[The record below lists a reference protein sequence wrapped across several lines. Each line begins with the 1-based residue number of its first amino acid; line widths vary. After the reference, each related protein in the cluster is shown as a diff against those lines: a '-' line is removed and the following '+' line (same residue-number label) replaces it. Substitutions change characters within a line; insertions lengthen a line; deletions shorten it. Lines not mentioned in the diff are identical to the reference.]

1 MPTPAASKP
10 DQPAGSPGGGD
21 RRRSKRP
28 DGTGAIYEDNR
39 RGTFVGE
46 IWLDGRR
53 RRVTGPDRT
62 TVNKRLRQ
70 LQRDHARNELTDG
83 NATVSKAMEN
93 WSERVL
99 AGKKLAPKSR
109 ELYEWAIELI
119 RAELGTVRLRNLSVD
134 RVENALDELA
144 EGSQGRPLS
153 HRSLKLV
160 RSTLAQALD
169 NAKRRKLI
177 SGNPARDA
185 VLPAAAPRAVPRQA
199 LTSDQAVELWKA
211 LGGEGT
217 YGGMFRLQLCTGL
230 RPGEAAGLCW
240 DALDLDAS
248 PPVLHVRRAVRMDR
262 NRIVLVDELKTSAS
276 NRTIVLPSDAVDVLK
291 RQRAEL
297 VARALE
303 DGRGVAADAL
313 CFPTQAGTPTDPSKA
328 RRVLKAICAANDLPQ
343 ISPNEIRHSAASIL
357 IDRGVAIELVADLLG
372 HTNFRMLAE
381 HYRHKLRPA
390 AEAATALSFTNR
402 APDGT

>member
-1 MPTPAASKP
+1 MTKPGSSKSERA
-10 DQPAGSPGGGD
+10 AGSPESGG
-21 RRRSKRP
+21 RRPSKRP
-28 DGTGAIYEDNR
+28 SGTGAVYEDNR

-62 TVNKRLRQ
+62 TVNKRLRR
-70 LQRDHARNELTDG
+70 LQRDHARGELTDG
-83 NATVSKAMEN
+83 NATVSKAMES

-99 AGKKLAPKSR
+99 AGKSLAPKSR

-119 RAELGTVRLRNLSVD
+119 QAELGAVRLRNLNID
-134 RVENALDELA
+134 RVETALDELA
-144 EGSQGRPLS
+144 AGSQGRPLS

-169 NAKRRKLI
+169 NAKRRQLI

-199 LTSDQAVELWKA
+199 LTPDQAVALWNA
-211 LGGEGT
+211 LGDEGT
-217 YGGMFRLQLCTGL
+217 YGAMFRLQLCTGL

-240 DALDLDAS
+240 DALELDAT

-291 RQRAEL
+291 HQRAEL
-297 VARALE
+297 VTRALE
-303 DGRGVAADAL
+303 DGRGVATDAL

-328 RRVLKAICAANDLPQ
+328 RRVLL
-343 ISPNEIRHSAASIL
+343 
-357 IDRGVAIELVADLLG
+357 
-372 HTNFRMLAE
+372 
-381 HYRHKLRPA
+381 
-390 AEAATALSFTNR
+390 
-402 APDGT
+402 